1 MPISWDGADISP
13 AQLAADPTLSKF
25 TFEEFSLAYE
35 LYLLEGK
42 GSRKKYENLFQ
53 KDKEKKKKMISLILK
68 VKGKTI
74 KDNVIIPDNV
84 NIALSNID
92 LVIQEVLNKPKVNVY
107 A

>member
-1 MPISWDGADISP
+1 MPITWDVANISP

-35 LYLLEGK
+35 LYLLSGY
-42 GSRKKYENLFQ
+42 GSRKKYENLFE
-53 KDKEKKKKMISLILK
+53 KDKEKKRKMIGLILK

-74 KDNVIIPDNV
+74 KDNVTIPQNI

-92 LVIQEVLNKPKVNVY
+92 LVIQEVLNKPKVNIY

>member
-1 MPISWDGADISP
+1 MPITWDEANISP

-35 LYLLEGK
+35 LYLLSGY
-42 GSRKKYENLFQ
+42 GSRKKYENLFE
-53 KDKEKKKKMISLILK
+53 KDKEKKRKMIGLILK

-74 KDNVIIPDNV
+74 RDNVTIPQNI

-92 LVIQEVLNKPKVNVY
+92 LVIQEVLNKPKVNIY

>member
-1 MPISWDGADISP
+1 
-13 AQLAADPTLSKF
+13 
-25 TFEEFSLAYE
+25 
-35 LYLLEGK
+35 
-42 GSRKKYENLFQ
+42 
-53 KDKEKKKKMISLILK
+53 MIGLILK

>member
-1 MPISWDGADISP
+1 MPISWNGADISP
-13 AQLAADPTLSKF
+13 AQLAANPELSKF
-25 TFEEFSLAYE
+25 TFSEFSTAYE
-35 LYLLEGK
+35 AYLKRGRY
-42 GSRKKYENLFQ
+42 SKKDYQEFYDENL
-53 KDKEKKKKMISLILK
+53 DKKKKMISLILK